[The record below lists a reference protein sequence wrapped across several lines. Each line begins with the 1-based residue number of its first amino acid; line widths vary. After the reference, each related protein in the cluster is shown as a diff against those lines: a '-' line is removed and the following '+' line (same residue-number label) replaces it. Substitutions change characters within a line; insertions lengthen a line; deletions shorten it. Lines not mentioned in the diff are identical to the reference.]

1 MNKKGVSR
9 SLLSATKRWFVTNKP
24 GVNTMQN
31 AVVYTNDSIELQTRK
46 LGDLYFMFGNYN
58 LAFQVSAAY
67 ALESTLSVST
77 LIFEFSNPGIPS
89 SQKRFQ
95 CRFSMAI
102 LRWCFGNGCNGRFYV
117 GNK

>member
-58 LAFQVSAAY
+58 LAFQVSFKFSSQNLSRIESIE
-67 ALESTLSVST
+67 ALMPSSPSFNINMSSSRPTTKRNEISTLT
-77 LIFEFSNPGIPS
+77 QL
-89 SQKRFQ
+89 
-95 CRFSMAI
+95 
-102 LRWCFGNGCNGRFYV
+102 GNTMLV
-117 GNK
+117 H